1 MSKHYHNR
9 LDHIRKTNLEES
21 ILASKQLFKVNKED
35 TTSMDIFSNV
45 FIVDYEQ
52 VFTRC
57 DKRFLSLYFMS
68 KGHLDII
75 K

>member
-1 MSKHYHNR
+1 MIKHYHNPF
-9 LDHIRKTNLEES
+9 DHIGKTNLEES
-21 ILASKQLFKVNKED
+21 TLASKCLFKVNKED
-35 TTSMDIFSNV
+35 TTSMDIFSDV
-45 FIVDYEQ
+45 FIVDHEQ

-68 KGHLDII
+68 KGDLDII